1 MAFTPKPHVS
11 AALQHLRL
19 GVSAAGLAVAL
30 AMVLQMF
37 IFGFVHYTD
46 VRWTTLEDAGRT
58 RELRVVQS
66 NADSAR
72 SLTGRGSAAAE
83 NPAPQAEPAPAPAA
97 ADANR
102 VLNRNDRV
110 LATTSGLA
118 RSLGTVAAVMMMIL
132 MLQGVVVAGGAS
144 VPGVERAVT
153 AATWSIVIA
162 FVCLPVS
169 SMLPGV
175 PFRGALPSYEWITV
189 SSEAIHA
196 KSAAAPSGATFFG
209 SALLA
214 PMVVLAAAALVVLRF
229 HAGVE
234 QGVIATSVSELDE
247 KLRREMSSIKVGAT
261 GAPRSVGALNRAMG
275 ESPPALISAPP
286 PPLARIDP
294 EEDRPIGRPTAGES
308 LRRPI

>member
-19 GVSAAGLAVAL
+19 GVAAAGLAVVL

-37 IFGFVHYTD
+37 VFGFVHYTD
-46 VRWTTLEDAGRT
+46 VRWTTLEDTGRT

-66 NADSAR
+66 NAGGAR
-72 SLTGRGSAAAE
+72 SLTGKGSAVGADPAAK
-83 NPAPQAEPAPAPAA
+83 PEPAPATVT

-102 VLNRNDRV
+102 VPSRNDGW
-110 LATTSGLA
+110 LAATSGLA
-118 RSLGTVAAVMMMIL
+118 RSLGTVGALVMMIL
-132 MLQGVVVAGGAS
+132 MLQGVVIAGGAS
-144 VPGVERAVT
+144 VPGVERAVG

-162 FVCLPVS
+162 FLCLPIS
-169 SMLPGV
+169 AMLPGV
-175 PFRGALPSYEWITV
+175 PFRGALPSYEWLTA
-189 SSEAIHA
+189 S
-196 KSAAAPSGATFFG
+196 SGALRAGSPDAPGGTTFFG

-214 PMVVLAAAALVVLRF
+214 PIVVLAAAALVVMRF

-234 QGVIATSVSELDE
+234 QGVIATSVSELDD

-261 GAPRSVGALNRAMG
+261 NAPRSVGALNRAMG
-275 ESPPALISAPP
+275 ETPPAAPA
-286 PPLARIDP
+286 PPLARITP
-294 EEDRPIGRPTAGES
+294 EDERPIGRPIAGDS